1 MRVSA
6 RHRSS
11 LYALLRYSMLVLAS
25 MLYLFPVFWM
35 VSTSLK
41 TDPQIVRIPPNLIPN
56 PVRWANYI
64 DAMGVIDFMQVAGNT
79 LYITVM
85 NIVGATLSS
94 SLVAYSF
101 AKLKWK
107 GRDLLFGVML
117 STMMLPFAV
126 TMVPQYLIFRNLGW
140 VNSFKPLWVPAFFGS
155 PFHIFLLRQ
164 FMRTLPSS
172 LDDAARID
180 GCSYFEVYWRIILPL
195 IKPAVTVVAM
205 FTFTN
210 NWNDFLGPLIYLS
223 RPELYTFALALQK
236 FQSDYVTNWAL
247 LMAASSVMTLPI
259 IALFFVGQRQFIQGV
274 VMSGLKG

>member
-1 MRVSA
+1 
-6 RHRSS
+6 
-11 LYALLRYSMLVLAS
+11 MLVLAS